1 MVLLGSCVYPIRCLQ
16 NDMLHTIIVL
26 VYDTCNFAIKSA
38 TLYDIP
44 KLTYNFVVSFEEFHL
59 WLSFLLL
66 FISCMSPSLVWKSC
80 YVSFLFIEAKQP
92 VIEVFVSLR
101 MNYGFWSDCK

>member
-44 KLTYNFVVSFEEFHL
+44 KLTYNFVVSFEEI
-59 WLSFLLL
+59 WNCLSG
-66 FISCMSPSLVWKSC
+66 IDS
-80 YVSFLFIEAKQP
+80 
-92 VIEVFVSLR
+92 
-101 MNYGFWSDCK
+101 